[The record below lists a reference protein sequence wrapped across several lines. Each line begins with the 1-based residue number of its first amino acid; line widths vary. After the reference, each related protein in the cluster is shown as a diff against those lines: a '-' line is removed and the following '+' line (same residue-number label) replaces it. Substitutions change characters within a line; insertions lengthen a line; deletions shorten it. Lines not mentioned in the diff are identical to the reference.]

1 MSCLVDAKILTKT
14 WNNASLAQSDIL
26 HLFNPNKKQ
35 TLVGT
40 APTVAKRLKKTSGM
54 DVGQILAMCIFVN
67 CDFRKTNGVR
77 DPNKHP
83 EKT

>member
-1 MSCLVDAKILTKT
+1 MIYSTTYLT
-14 WNNASLAQSDIL
+14 QI
-26 HLFNPNKKQ
+26 KKQ

-54 DVGQILAMCIFVN
+54 DVGQILAMCISVN

-83 EKT
+83 EKNMKQQIYGAWGQMG